1 MLAGQAPV
9 VKLMC
14 LASVLLAGS
23 GGAQARAG
31 RVDVGVG
38 LDWPVGSYAVQV
50 MMAPLRLAEQAEYT
64 AV

>member
-1 MLAGQAPV
+1 M
-9 VKLMC
+9 LMC